1 MNTTN
6 QSHCPGSLL
15 VSSAYALYLMIH
27 AHKNLPSTKEET
39 KQKDKKETHKNHT
52 RKMRFLNN
60 RTLEFG
66 KGKMSYP

>member
-1 MNTTN
+1 MLRLPKYREALPMNTTN

-39 KQKDKKETHKNHT
+39 KQKDKKKLIRT
-52 RKMRFLNN
+52 
-60 RTLEFG
+60 TLE
-66 KGKMSYP
+66 K